1 MVKKLKKIISE
12 LKTKEE
18 INRLTSEEIR
28 TLFEESDNYEEFIN
42 NLYSFMT
49 RDIGYKFYIHDKKD
63 IITQGIIDSKCE
75 SGFDRKEKIGR
86 AHV

>member
-18 INRLTSEEIR
+18 INRLTSEDVR

-42 NLYSFMT
+42 NLYSLSL
-49 RDIGYKFYIHDKKD
+49 IH
-63 IITQGIIDSKCE
+63 I
-75 SGFDRKEKIGR
+75 
-86 AHV
+86 

>member
-1 MVKKLKKIISE
+1 MKKLKKIISE

-18 INRLTSEEIR
+18 INRLTSEDVR

-49 RDIGYKFYIHDKKD
+49 RDMDINFIFTIKK
-63 IITQGIIDSKCE
+63 I
-75 SGFDRKEKIGR
+75 
-86 AHV
+86 

>member
-18 INRLTSEEIR
+18 INRLTSEDVR

-49 RDIGYKFYIHDKKD
+49 RDMDINFIFTIKK
-63 IITQGIIDSKCE
+63 I
-75 SGFDRKEKIGR
+75 
-86 AHV
+86 